1 VRIRIRTRAQVVVAT
16 RVQTTSEIFGAILR
30 TFSAGAPQAAAVRLA
45 PSSDRRA
52 AGVFEETPMTRFVP
66 MLFVSCFATAAA
78 HATPYVFE
86 PRHSE
91 GVMRWEHLGFSHPGA
106 QFSRIEGML
115 EWNAADPAQS
125 KVTATIP
132 MSGVAT
138 GVPDLD
144 DDFRSP
150 SFFDFTKFPTAT
162 FASTR
167 IEKRDGTNH
176 YAVFGELALHGV
188 KQPVTLDATINKV
201 GVNPRNN
208 LPSVGFDATTTL
220 KRSDFGLGRFVP
232 QVSDEIRIALTVE
245 AVDAAENEKLE
256 KAEAAEA
263 ATAAAKKN

>member
-1 VRIRIRTRAQVVVAT
+1 MDLRSLIACMLCL
-16 RVQTTSEIFGAILR
+16 TS
-30 TFSAGAPQAAAVRLA
+30 
-45 PSSDRRA
+45 
-52 AGVFEETPMTRFVP
+52 VP
-66 MLFVSCFATAAA
+66 T

-115 EWNAADPAQS
+115 EWDAMDPARS

-132 MSGVAT
+132 MNGLAT

-150 SFFDFTKFPTAT
+150 SFFDFARFPAAT
-162 FASTR
+162 FTSTR
-167 IEKRDGTNH
+167 IEKRDGMNH
-176 YAVFGELALHGV
+176 YAVFGDLALHGV
-188 KQPVTLDATINKV
+188 IKPVVLDAMINKV
-201 GVNPRNN
+201 GINPRDQ

-232 QVSDEIRIALTVE
+232 QVSDEVKIALTVE
-245 AVDAAENEKLE
+245 AVDAAANEKLE

-263 ATAAAKKN
+263 AAAAKKNS